1 MRSSEDVRAALARSL
16 ARSRRA
22 SHRQNFM
29 PGLLCVL
36 LFSSAAARPHQ
47 SEALAASLSVADA
60 LRKAEAFE
68 EAHSKYREAARE
80 HPFRHEPLFYLGL
93 TARSLDRPR
102 EALKYYEA
110 ALALMPNLAEA
121 HMNIASV
128 WSTLEDHPEEALAHY
143 RSALR
148 LKEWPPGLEAHAEF
162 NSALALQLLDRETE
176 AISAL
181 RRCQQLSP
189 SFEPA
194 TELLEELLGTTAAAS
209 PAMETPLAEQPAEA
223 AEANDRP
230 SDGRRA
236 EQPAEAAEADD
247 RPSDGRRA
255 KRCTWDSRGADPDES
270 AARGAREWSASCPR
284 PVLTCTARSPSN
296 LAQLHEAL
304 EALHRQVRA
313 ALAEQ
318 KLHEKLSVAE
328 SVAES
333 VAPLG
338 QFESGGGSAWA
349 AKRLAQA
356 RMVWREI
363 PVRRSIS
370 RWLLPARRSVQFV
383 V

>member
-1 MRSSEDVRAALARSL
+1 
-16 ARSRRA
+16 
-22 SHRQNFM
+22 M

-36 LFSSAAARPHQ
+36 LFLSAAARPDQ
-47 SEALAASLSVADA
+47 SEARSQFERGRLSEASLSVADA
-60 LRKAEAFE
+60 LRKAGAFE

-162 NSALALQLLDRETE
+162 NSALALQALDRETE

-255 KRCTWDSRGADPDES
+255 KRCTWDSRGVDPDES
-270 AARGAREWSASCPR
+270 AARGAREWSAPCPR
-284 PVLTCTARSPSN
+284 PVLTRTARSPSN

-304 EALHRQVRA
+304 EAVHRQVRA

-328 SVAES
+328 SVGETQAVSLPSETAGLVAELVS
-333 VAPLG
+333 DLG
-338 QFESGGGSAWA
+338 GL
-349 AKRLAQA
+349 LA
-356 RMVWREI
+356 
-363 PVRRSIS
+363 RSI
-370 RWLLPARRSVQFV
+370 PRS
-383 V
+383 

>member
-1 MRSSEDVRAALARSL
+1 MKFCRLAVAPCSYLEKADTFLSNAFTPERIPLRTFSQKMRSNEGIRAALARSL

-36 LFSSAAARPHQ
+36 LFSSAAARPDQ

-162 NSALALQLLDRETE
+162 NSALALQALDRETE

-223 AEANDRP
+223 AEA
-230 SDGRRA
+230 
-236 EQPAEAAEADD
+236 DD

-255 KRCTWDSRGADPDES
+255 KRCTWDSRGVDPDES

-284 PVLTCTARSPSN
+284 PVLTRTARSPSN

-328 SVAES
+328 SVGETQAVSLPSETAGLVAELVS
-333 VAPLG
+333 DLG
-338 QFESGGGSAWA
+338 GL
-349 AKRLAQA
+349 LA
-356 RMVWREI
+356 
-363 PVRRSIS
+363 RSI
-370 RWLLPARRSVQFV
+370 PRS
-383 V
+383 

>member
-1 MRSSEDVRAALARSL
+1 
-16 ARSRRA
+16 
-22 SHRQNFM
+22 
-29 PGLLCVL
+29 LCVL
-36 LFSSAAARPHQ
+36 LFSSAAARPDQ

-60 LRKAEAFE
+60 LRKAGAFE

-110 ALALMPNLAEA
+110 ALALLPNLAEA

-194 TELLEELLGTTAAAS
+194 TELLEELLGTTAATS

-223 AEANDRP
+223 AEADDRPSDGCRAEQPAEAAEADDRP

-236 EQPAEAAEADD
+236 EQSAEAAEADD

-255 KRCTWDSRGADPDES
+255 KRCTWDSRGVDPDES
-270 AARGAREWSASCPR
+270 AARGAREWSAPCPR

-318 KLHEKLSVAE
+318 KLNEKLSVAE
-328 SVAES
+328 SVAETQAVS
-333 VAPLG
+333 LPSETAGLVALLVSDLG
-338 QFESGGGSAWA
+338 SL
-349 AKRLAQA
+349 LA
-356 RMVWREI
+356 
-363 PVRRSIS
+363 RSI
-370 RWLLPARRSVQFV
+370 PRS
-383 V
+383 

>member
-1 MRSSEDVRAALARSL
+1 MRSSEGVRAALARSL

-162 NSALALQLLDRETE
+162 NSALALQALGRETE

-236 EQPAEAAEADD
+236 
-247 RPSDGRRA
+247 
-255 KRCTWDSRGADPDES
+255 KRCTWDSRGVDPDES
-270 AARGAREWSASCPR
+270 AARGAREWSAPCPR
-284 PVLTCTARSPSN
+284 PVSTCTARSPSN
-296 LAQLHEAL
+296 LAQLHDAL
-304 EALHRQVRA
+304 EAVHRQVRA

-328 SVAES
+328 SVGETQAVSLPSETAGLVAELVS
-333 VAPLG
+333 DLG
-338 QFESGGGSAWA
+338 GL
-349 AKRLAQA
+349 LA
-356 RMVWREI
+356 
-363 PVRRSIS
+363 RSI
-370 RWLLPARRSVQFV
+370 PRS
-383 V
+383 

>member
-1 MRSSEDVRAALARSL
+1 
-16 ARSRRA
+16 
-22 SHRQNFM
+22 M
-29 PGLLCVL
+29 PVLLSVL
-36 LFSSAAARPHQ
+36 LFSSAAARPDQ

-60 LRKAEAFE
+60 LRKAGAFE
-68 EAHSKYREAARE
+68 EAHSKYREAAKE

-128 WSTLEDHPEEALAHY
+128 WSTLDDHPEEALTHY

-162 NSALALQLLDRETE
+162 NSALALQALDRETE

-209 PAMETPLAEQPAEA
+209 PAMETPLAEQPAET
-223 AEANDRP
+223 
-230 SDGRRA
+230 
-236 EQPAEAAEADD
+236 AEADD

-255 KRCTWDSRGADPDES
+255 GRCMWDSRGVDPDES
-270 AARGAREWSASCPR
+270 AARGAREWSAPRPR

-328 SVAES
+328 SVGETQAVSLPSETAGLVAELVS
-333 VAPLG
+333 DLG
-338 QFESGGGSAWA
+338 SL
-349 AKRLAQA
+349 LA
-356 RMVWREI
+356 
-363 PVRRSIS
+363 RSI
-370 RWLLPARRSVQFV
+370 PRS
-383 V
+383 